1 MTWKTPLGER
11 VLNKAEAQLFA
22 NAVGVILDYYK
33 SWPAGGLNWG
43 RPVTEGPFEELPTP
57 QKLAVL
63 EEVAEALLTE
73 TPVPAHSSITENAI
87 YYVYRWI
94 LEQIESDVT
103 EQEEIWGQDV
113 LDALGRCGRDPDTRE
128 EGAEGMD
135 RDDSEDEDSKYDP
148 YIGCRDVEK
157 WEAAI
162 EELADRILWD
172 RDWELGEYVAQSSG
186 MMDFMK
192 IDPNYFS
199 YVVPTD
205 KCRGAAD
212 RLEALCRLHC
222 SG

>member
-22 NAVGVILDYYK
+22 NAVAVILDFYQ
-33 SWPAGGLNWG
+33 SWPEGGLNWG
-43 RPVTEGPFEELPTP
+43 RPVTEGPFEQLTAP
-57 QKLAVL
+57 QKVAVL

-73 TPVPAHSSITENAI
+73 TPVPPHSSITENAI

-94 LEQIESDVT
+94 LEQMESDVE
-103 EQEEIWGQDV
+103 EQEEIWGQEV
-113 LDALGRCGRDPDTRE
+113 LDALGRSGRDPATRGG
-128 EGAEGMD
+128 GAEGMD
-135 RDDSEDEDSKYDP
+135 GDDSEDEDSKYDP

-172 RDWELGEYVAQSSG
+172 RDWELGEYVAQSSEVK
-186 MMDFMK
+186 DFMH
-192 IDPNYFS
+192 IDQNYFS
-199 YVVPTD
+199 YSVPNH

-212 RLEALCRLHC
+212 RLAALCRRH
-222 SG
+222 ST